1 MSIQLTREQ
10 REVMAQSEAPLRFV
24 DPESK
29 REYVLLRAELYE
41 RLWRIAQ
48 FEGIDPSLY
57 EFEEPAN
64 PS

>member
-10 REVMAQSEAPLRFV
+10 RQVVEHSAEPLRFV
-24 DPESK
+24 DPDSK

-41 RLWRIAQ
+41 RMRRIVDA
-48 FEGIDPSLY
+48 EVVDPSLY